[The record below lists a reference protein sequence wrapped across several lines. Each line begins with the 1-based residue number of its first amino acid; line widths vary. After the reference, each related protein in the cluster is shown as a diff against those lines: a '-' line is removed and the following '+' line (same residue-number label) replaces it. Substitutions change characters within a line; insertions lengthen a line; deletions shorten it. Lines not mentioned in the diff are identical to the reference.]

1 MVTVIRVAVLF
12 FGVIMLASPCWC
24 ADEQPAPA
32 DGSIITFWPLFDYRE
47 SPREG
52 FSNLGLLGPLIKL
65 QQRKDEQVSAVR
77 PLFYRTTT
85 EKPETAAT
93 DYVYPLVST
102 ETSAETSRFQL
113 LKLVQKN
120 SFRKDEPGDK
130 ENDAMFFPFYISGS
144 SKKYGPYRS
153 IFPFYGDIYERFWRD
168 EYHFVLFPLYGST
181 VKKGTTSRNYL
192 YPFFNTLSGEKESG
206 FHFWPLY
213 GQASKEGVY
222 RRKFALWPFF
232 MKETTGMDTD
242 NPTEKFI
249 LLPYAATDSPK
260 KTSRSYFW
268 PFVGYSEN
276 RERKETERD
285 YFWPFWWT
293 LRGED
298 RRVDSYLPFYSN
310 DVSKKWSKNWI
321 MWPFYRHDSIT
332 SETFVQERD
341 RILYFLYSDN
351 RESWPKDGA
360 EKRRTE
366 LWPLFVY
373 KRDLR
378 SVKSFSFPALVE
390 PILDREGIENNWAP
404 LWRVY
409 QQKWN
414 DAGDSAASFF
424 WNLYWH
430 ESRGD
435 SLAYELFPLVFY
447 IGESQLTDMSLLKG
461 LFRYRSDRLGKE
473 LRLFWLPFGIRWGEP
488 HPAAA
493 AAGVVTEAGGG
504 VN

>member
-1 MVTVIRVAVLF
+1 MARIFVTAVSFFALF
-12 FGVIMLASPCWC
+12 MA
-24 ADEQPAPA
+24 AAPA
-32 DGSIITFWPLFDYRE
+32 RSADDRLPASEGAVITFWPLFDYRE

-52 FSNLGLLGPLIKL
+52 FSNLGILGPLIKL

-77 PLFYRTTT
+77 PLFYRTST

-93 DYVYPLVST
+93 DYLYPLVST
-102 ETSAETSRFQL
+102 ETSPETSRFQL

-120 SFRKDEPGDK
+120 SFRKDEPDDT
-130 ENDAMFFPFYISGS
+130 ENDSMFFPFYISGT

-153 IFPFYGDIYERFWRD
+153 VFPFYGDIYERFWRD

-192 YPFFNTLSGEKESG
+192 YPFFNTISGEKESG

-222 RRKFALWPFF
+222 RRRFALWPFF
-232 MKETTGMDTD
+232 MQETTGMDTD

-249 LLPYAATDSPK
+249 LLPYAASDSPK
-260 KTSRSYFW
+260 RTSRSYFW

-293 LRGED
+293 VKGED
-298 RRVDSYLPFYSN
+298 RNAESYLPFYSS
-310 DVSKKWSKNWI
+310 DVSKLGRKQWI
-321 MWPFYRHDSIT
+321 AWPLYRYDSLT
-332 SETFVQERD
+332 SDTFVQERD

-360 EKRRTE
+360 QRRRTA

-378 SVKSFSFPALVE
+378 SVKSFSFPAPVE

-404 LWRVY
+404 LWRIY
-409 QQKWN
+409 QQRWN
-414 DAGDSAASFF
+414 DNGDSAASFL

-435 SLAYELFPLVFY
+435 SLAYEFFPLLFY
-447 IGESQLTDMSLLKG
+447 TGEPHRTDVSLIKG
-461 LFRYRSDRLGKE
+461 LFRYRSDRNGKE
-473 LRLFWLPFGIRWGEP
+473 LRLFWLPFGIEWGSPEP
-488 HPAAA
+488 VKEAGVAAA
-493 AAGVVTEAGGG
+493 DGGS
-504 VN
+504 N